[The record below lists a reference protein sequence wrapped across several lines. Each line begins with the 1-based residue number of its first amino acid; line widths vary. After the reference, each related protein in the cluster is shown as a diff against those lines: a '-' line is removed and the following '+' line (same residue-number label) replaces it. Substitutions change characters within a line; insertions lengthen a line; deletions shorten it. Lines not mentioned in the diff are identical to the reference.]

1 MQSEA
6 SVPGNGQSH
15 RTEFEHA
22 AAVPKKTEHLSV
34 EQPGGEEPAP
44 KASRGRKGRLKI
56 ILACALG
63 ASLAAG
69 GYYFQTLA
77 GYESTDD
84 AYIDGHVISISPQVS
99 GVVAALHVGDNQ
111 YVHKGDPLVELDPT
125 DYQVALN
132 QARGAEASAR
142 GKLEQARAGVETA
155 ESAVAQAQAEVD
167 VALATLE
174 NAERTVN
181 RYHGLDEHA
190 RSQQDVDTAQVNRKM
205 DAATVEQAKA
215 KLRSAQTQVV
225 SAKANVIS
233 AEGDYRKAQADTR
246 RGEVNLGYCRI
257 VAAVDGRISKKAV
270 EPGAYVTPE
279 NPLFAIVPSEVWVVA
294 NFKETQLSNMRPGQ
308 PVTLKVDAYPNLA
321 LSGKVDSIQS
331 GTGSRFSVIPAENA
345 TGNFVKVVQRVPV
358 KITLDAGANGASARL
373 LAPGMSVEPKV
384 RVHG

>member
-6 SVPGNGQSH
+6 SLDSNGQSC
-15 RTEFEHA
+15 RTEVEHTA
-22 AAVPKKTEHLSV
+22 SLPKEPEALSV
-34 EQPGGEEPAP
+34 EQPVGEEPAP
-44 KASRGRKGRLKI
+44 KPSRSPNGRLKI
-56 ILACALG
+56 ILLCALG
-63 ASLAAG
+63 VSLAAG
-69 GYYFQTLA
+69 VYYFRSLA
-77 GYESTDD
+77 SYESTDD

-99 GVVAALHVGDNQ
+99 GVVAALHVDDNK
-111 YVHKGDPLVELDPT
+111 YVHKGDLLVELDPT
-125 DYQVALN
+125 DYRVSLN
-132 QARGAEASAR
+132 QARGAEASVS

-155 ESAVAQAQAEVD
+155 QSAVAQAQAEVD
-167 VALATLE
+167 VAQATLE

-205 DAATVEQAKA
+205 GAATVEQARA
-215 KLRSAQTQVV
+215 KLKSAQTQVV
-225 SAKANVIS
+225 SAKANVVS

-246 RGEVNLGYCRI
+246 RAEVNLGYCRI

-270 EPGAYVTPE
+270 EPSAYVTPE

-294 NFKETQLSNMRPGQ
+294 NFKETQLKNMRPGQ
-308 PVTLKVDAYPNLA
+308 PVTLKVDAYPDLA

-358 KITLDAGANGASARL
+358 KIVLDTGANGDSTRL

-384 RVHG
+384 QVHG